1 VARSGKISLAYNGV
15 LFIDEFPKLPHTV
28 LETLRQ
34 PIEIGE
40 VVVARANAY
49 GRYPCLFMLVADG
62 SDACGRAPI
71 CGEDYMGRISGP
83 LMDRFDLPI

>member
-1 VARSGKISLAYNGV
+1 LAHNGV

-40 VVVARANAY
+40 VVVAHTNAH
-49 GRYPCLFMLVADG
+49 GH
-62 SDACGRAPI
+62 API

-83 LMDRFDLPI
+83 LTDRFDLPI